1 MFEDQPERALETC
14 PSAETEA
21 DDPSHL
27 QVTLKSH
34 QKHALAWLSWRE
46 AQKNP
51 CGGILVDKTR
61 LGYIQTMIS
70 LVLLKKQEAHK
81 ESENPC
87 TLVICPASNMDQ
99 WAKEVE
105 RFCEPGQLKVYL
117 YRGTNREI
125 SPEKLAKY
133 DMVFA
138 SYNQVRSD
146 LKPLL
151 KDDKGVKAL
160 KDDEA
165 STGSKNQP
173 AFLRES
179 WDRIILD
186 EAHNI
191 KNHIR
196 QTAIT
201 ICQLK
206 ATARWAVTGYPI
218 QNNTMELFS
227 LIRFLRCTPF
237 DEYQVWKRQVEN
249 AGSTKLATLRILVKS
264 LVLQRTKS
272 SSGNP
277 IASLPK
283 KKKKKKKKMK
293 KEIHSI
299 CLSSEERNIYDQLVK
314 QYRRT
319 PYNLVNQL
327 RLGQCCG
334 HLSLLK
340 ELPDQESCET
350 DGIKLGPG
358 SGQVKPK
365 TNLYQHSFLSAKI
378 KFLIYGLK
386 KIRAAGPADRPIKTV
401 LVSKSTKML
410 DVVASHLKK
419 AKFKYWSIRGDI
431 PPKKRF
437 KAMRKF
443 NNPGGREIMLLSMKA
458 RGRGLKLIRDN
469 HIVFLDMHWN
479 PVVEDQAC
487 DWIYRPGQT
496 RSVHKFVCSNT
507 IEEKVLQRQTEKR
520 QLANDVLR
528 GSKSKKMKLR

>member
-1 MFEDQPERALETC
+1 
-14 PSAETEA
+14 
-21 DDPSHL
+21 
-27 QVTLKSH
+27 
-34 QKHALAWLSWRE
+34 
-46 AQKNP
+46 
-51 CGGILVDKTR
+51 
-61 LGYIQTMIS
+61 
-70 LVLLKKQEAHK
+70 
-81 ESENPC
+81 
-87 TLVICPASNMDQ
+87 
-99 WAKEVE
+99 
-105 RFCEPGQLKVYL
+105 
-117 YRGTNREI
+117 
-125 SPEKLAKY
+125 
-133 DMVFA
+133 
-138 SYNQVRSD
+138 
-146 LKPLL
+146 
-151 KDDKGVKAL
+151 
-160 KDDEA
+160 
-165 STGSKNQP
+165 
-173 AFLRES
+173 
-179 WDRIILD
+179 
-186 EAHNI
+186 
-191 KNHIR
+191 
-196 QTAIT
+196 
-201 ICQLK
+201 
-206 ATARWAVTGYPI
+206 
-218 QNNTMELFS
+218 
-227 LIRFLRCTPF
+227 
-237 DEYQVWKRQVEN
+237 
-249 AGSTKLATLRILVKS
+249 
-264 LVLQRTKS
+264 
-272 SSGNP
+272 
-277 IASLPK
+277 ASLPK

-340 ELPDQESCET
+340 E
-350 DGIKLGPG
+350 
-358 SGQVKPK
+358 
-365 TNLYQHSFLSAKI
+365 I